1 MYSWNQ
7 LTSHVSTL
15 PKPLQHRQPKPPG
28 HISSELK
35 LTLTLTPHNCYRSCD
50 TPPEAAPLPLP
61 SGRAL
66 TVMGMTTHQCVCQQG
81 HPRYWDTPLGFPL
94 PVPLNDTHCTAVA
107 AHATIDSSCA
117 TQWEALQVHVMNKP
131 LKVSHSVRRTLQGW
145 LVAERAAVLADCPT
159 STNWSTKVCTSQSR
173 ART

>member
-1 MYSWNQ
+1 MYSGNQ

-15 PKPLQHRQPKPPG
+15 PKPQQHGQPKPPS
-28 HISSELK
+28 HISSESK
-35 LTLTLTPHNCYRSCD
+35 LTLTLTPHNCYRCCD

-66 TVMGMTTHQCVCQQG
+66 TVMGMTTHQCVCQQS
-81 HPRYWDTPLGFPL
+81 HPWYWGTPLGFPL
-94 PVPLNDTHCTAVA
+94 PVPSMTHTVLQYIA
-107 AHATIDSSCA
+107 AHDSSCA

-145 LVAERAAVLADCPT
+145 LVAERAAILADCPT
-159 STNWSTKVCTSQSR
+159 STSWSTKVCTSQSR